1 MGLHTPQIPR
11 VWFEILEWEI
21 PLGDDKDP
29 EYREKSVEVGMG
41 KEDGEV
47 QKVLRK
53 WWAGE

>member
-1 MGLHTPQIPR
+1 MHTPQIPR